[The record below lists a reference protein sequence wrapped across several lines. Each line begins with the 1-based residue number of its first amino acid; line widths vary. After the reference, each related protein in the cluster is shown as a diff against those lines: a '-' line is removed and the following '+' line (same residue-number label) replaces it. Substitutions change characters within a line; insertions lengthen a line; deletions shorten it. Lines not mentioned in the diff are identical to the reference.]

1 MTVELLADY
10 KLIAGPAI
18 GALIGYITNDIA
30 VRMLFRPHRAWYIRG
45 FHIPFTPG
53 IIPKERGRIAREVGK
68 AVSENLMSREVIG
81 KNLLSDEM
89 IGKLR
94 SAIEKFIDRQRH
106 NDETLGEFLG
116 HYLTE
121 DEIGTAL
128 GSMRS
133 GFTGLVSE
141 KLRDPELGD
150 RIAGIAADQIIVKLR
165 DKGELLKAVSGRL
178 TEAAGG
184 LLGSAINR
192 ILGGKAAE
200 ITDSIIGSL
209 RDPLSRL
216 LSRNIREIMEKN
228 AAGIVGSMAESESA
242 KLMQKPVRE
251 LLAGKEELLQKVTE
265 SLIGAYRHL
274 VTEKLP
280 AMLQAFNLSKVIE
293 NRINEMDIDEAEQ
306 VLLSVMKKELN
317 AVVWFGAGLGFIMGF
332 INALF

>member
-30 VRMLFRPHRAWYIRG
+30 VRMLFRPHRAWYIKG

>member
-1 MTVELLADY
+1 MTIELLAEY
-10 KLIAGPAI
+10 RLVAGPAI

-30 VRMLFRPHRAWYIRG
+30 VRMLFRPHRAWYIKG

-68 AVSENLMSREVIG
+68 AVSENLISGEVLG

-94 SAIEKFIDRQRH
+94 SAIEKYLDRQRH

-116 HYLTE
+116 HYFSGE
-121 DEIGTAL
+121 EIAAAS
-128 GSMRS
+128 GSIRN
-133 GFTGLVSE
+133 GFTSLASE
-141 KLRDPELGD
+141 KLRDPEMGD

-165 DKGELLKAVSGRL
+165 DKGELLKAISGRL
-178 TEAAGG
+178 TEAVGG
-184 LLGSAINR
+184 LIGRAINSV
-192 ILGGKAAE
+192 LGGKAGE
-200 ITDSIIGSL
+200 ITDSIIESL
-209 RDPLSRL
+209 RDPLREL
-216 LSRNIREIMEKN
+216 LSENIREIMEKN
-228 AAGIVGSMAESESA
+228 AADIVGGMAESESE
-242 KLMQKPVRE
+242 KLMGKQVSA

-265 SLIGAYRHL
+265 SLIRAYRHL

-280 AMLQAFNLSKVIE
+280 AMLQAFNLSRVIE

-306 VLLSVMKKELN
+306 VLLGVMKKELS

>member
-10 KLIAGPAI
+10 RLIAGPAI

-30 VRMLFRPHRAWYIRG
+30 VRMLFRPHRAWYIKG

>member
-10 KLIAGPAI
+10 RLIAGPAI

-30 VRMLFRPHRAWYIRG
+30 VRMLFRPHRAWYIKG

-53 IIPKERGRIAREVGK
+53 IIPKERGRIAGEVGK

-106 NDETLGEFLG
+106 NDETLREFLG
-116 HYLTE
+116 HYFSG
-121 DEIGTAL
+121 DEIAAAS
-128 GSMRS
+128 GSLRR

-141 KLRDPELGD
+141 KLRDPEMGD

-165 DKGELLKAVSGRL
+165 DKGELLKAISGRL

-184 LLGSAINR
+184 LLGRALNSI
-192 ILGGKAAE
+192 IGGKAGE
-200 ITDSIIGSL
+200 ITDSIIESL
-209 RDPLSRL
+209 RSPLRDL
-216 LSRNIREIMEKN
+216 LSRNISEIMEKN
-228 AAGIVGSMAESESA
+228 AADIVGSMAQSESE
-242 KLMQKPVRE
+242 KLLRKPVSE

-265 SLIGAYRHL
+265 SLIGAYRYL

-280 AMLQAFNLSKVIE
+280 DMLQAFNLSKVIE